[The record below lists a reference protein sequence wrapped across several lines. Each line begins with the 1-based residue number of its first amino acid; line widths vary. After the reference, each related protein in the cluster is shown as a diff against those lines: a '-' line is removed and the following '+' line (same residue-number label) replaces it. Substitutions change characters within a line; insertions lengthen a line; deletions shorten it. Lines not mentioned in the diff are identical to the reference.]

1 MKCLYCKSKMR
12 RGTAPF
18 SIDRKGY
25 HVTWDAI
32 PAWVCDQ
39 CGESLFEAREVD
51 LIQEAL
57 TVLDSKTVTLA
68 TVSPTCTIE

>member
-1 MKCLYCKSKMR
+1 MECLCCKAQMR

-18 SIDRKGY
+18 SIDRNGY
-25 HVTWDAI
+25 RVFWDNI

-39 CGESLFEAREVD
+39 CGEALFEAREVD

-57 TVLDSKTVTLA
+57 VGLDRETATL
-68 TVSPTCTIE
+68 VGHSSQ

>member
-1 MKCLYCKSKMR
+1 MECLCCKAKMR

-18 SIDRKGY
+18 TIDRNGY
-25 HVTWDAI
+25 RVSWDNI

-39 CGESLFEAREVD
+39 CGEVLFEAREVD

-57 TVLDSKTVTLA
+57 VGLDRETATL
-68 TVSPTCTIE
+68 VSQSS

>member
-1 MKCLYCKSKMR
+1 MECFYCKSKMR

-25 HVTWDAI
+25 QVSWDYV

-39 CGESLFEAREVD
+39 CGESLLESTEVD
-51 LIQEAL
+51 RIQAAL
-57 TVLDSKTVTLA
+57 SVLDQETERFAEEVTA
-68 TVSPTCTIE
+68 V

>member
-1 MKCLYCKSKMR
+1 MECLCCKAKMR

-18 SIDRKGY
+18 SIDRNGY
-25 HVTWDAI
+25 RVSWDNI

-39 CGESLFEAREVD
+39 CGEVLFESREVD

-57 TVLDSKTVTLA
+57 GSLDRETSALVGQ
-68 TVSPTCTIE
+68 S